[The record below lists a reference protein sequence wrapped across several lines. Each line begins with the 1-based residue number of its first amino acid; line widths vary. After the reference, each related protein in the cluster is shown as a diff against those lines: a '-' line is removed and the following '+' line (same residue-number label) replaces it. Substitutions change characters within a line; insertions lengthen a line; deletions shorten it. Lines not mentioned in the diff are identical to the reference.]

1 MGAGRHDPDLAYVEK
16 IGLGRLECPAA
27 EQAVAALVGSASK
40 KNRD

>member
-1 MGAGRHDPDLAYVEK
+1 VVARG
-16 IGLGRLECPAA
+16 AA